1 MRLHHKFD
9 KIQNYLKKNLSTQ
22 RGKMTAWLYLILAIF
37 LEVAGTTAMKLSE
50 GYTKLMPSIAMFVFY
65 LLSLVTLTF
74 ALKKFDMSMAYGIW
88 AGVGTALIAVV
99 GVIYFKEPLGLLKL
113 VSIGLIIIG
122 VLGLHLSSS

>member
-113 VSIGLIIIG
+113 ASIGLIIVG